1 MLKDFLGH
9 SLSRVFRRIT
19 ALILCSCISPCYA
32 ENRHTQGAPDLGV
45 AEQVSGLIGLT
56 EEEQAWLA
64 DHPVIR
70 VGESSEFEPQ
80 LIKRADGSF
89 AGIVPE
95 FYRLLEK
102 RLGIRFKIID
112 DAWSGIIRRAS
123 EGEIDVVSLMNRQLA
138 QEMGLLTVNAC
149 YGTLPTVFAKKNSRL
164 KFTKDEDLAGLRVAY
179 FKDIVFLQRYFDE
192 RKEQIEAIS
201 ADTPLDAFTLL
212 LWNKADVAVGFNLDA
227 YLLIKNSILEIEPVY
242 AFQELSDESAVA
254 VQPNMPLL
262 ADILQK
268 AMNSISYEEQAKI
281 LSKWSWI
288 PEQRADSVELSP
300 EERAWLAEHPVVRV
314 YLDAH
319 WAPVEFRDNEGRYQ
333 GIAVEYLKHFEKVL
347 GIRLEAAKKTSW
359 AEGIEKMRNKE
370 LDMIT
375 TISKTRERQAFAVF
389 TEPYLSMPV
398 NIFAR
403 NDISYIGNLS
413 NLTNR
418 RAAVLESTAVAEWL
432 TRDYPDITQVAVQ
445 ATDDGLKMV
454 AAGKVDAFIG
464 NVVTGSYYLGKLR
477 LNNVRIA
484 GETSYTYDLSVAV
497 RDDWPTFVGILQKA
511 LDSIEQPER
520 EAFFNRWMSIRYEH
534 GTDYTL
540 LWKILAAVTAVLAL
554 FSSWNRKL
562 SKEVRQRKQ
571 AEDAA
576 KAANRAKSIF
586 LANMSHDLHTPLN
599 AILGFSEMMRRDHAI
614 DSAQQEKLGIIN
626 RSAVN
631 LLNMID
637 DILEL
642 ARIDAGRVE
651 LKPEVFDLPE
661 LLRETEE
668 RLKTHAGT
676 ARQRFIMELDPD
688 LPCCIRMDRDKL
700 RHILM
705 NLLSNALNI
714 TGKGCFLRVRSLP
727 APDDSAA
734 VTVQM
739 EVKNNDTGTSA
750 DRPEHLFEAFFPD
763 QSEEIS
769 YKDTGPKMM
778 VSKSFIELMGG
789 KISQSSAP
797 GEDVLF
803 RIDFPASLADEN
815 VTTEYIEET
824 GGELPVLESGQDI
837 WRILVVDDVSEN
849 RLLLNNLLLQAGFQT
864 REAANGEQAVV
875 QFEEWQPHLIW
886 MDLHMPVMDGYKA
899 TRRIRALPGGD
910 RVKIVALTAGA
921 FKEQHREILA
931 AGCDEV
937 LHKPFSAYN
946 IFDAMKKHLVV
957 RYIYEGAEDAEQA
970 PSPVIL
976 TAKMMAKLPDEQK
989 KTLRGAAQKLDIA
1002 ATEEVLKE
1010 MRNEHPEI
1018 ASRLQVLVREFRFS
1032 RILELLKSE
1041 KEQVKE

>member
-1 MLKDFLGH
+1 M
-9 SLSRVFRRIT
+9 SRVFCRIT
-19 ALILCSCISPCYA
+19 ALILCICISPSCFA
-32 ENRHTQGAPDLGV
+32 ENRNTQGAPDLGV
-45 AEQVSGLIGLT
+45 AEQVSELIGLT
-56 EEEQAWLA
+56 EDEQAWLA

-89 AGIVPE
+89 TGIVPE

-123 EGEIDVVSLMNRQLA
+123 EGKIDVVSLMNRQLA
-138 QEMGLLTVNAC
+138 QEMGLLTVKPC
-149 YGTLPTVFAKKNSRL
+149 YNMLPTVFAKKNSRL
-164 KFTKDEDLAGLRVAY
+164 KFTKDEDLEGLRVAY

-192 RKEQIEAIS
+192 RKERIEAIS

-212 LWNKADVAVGFNLDA
+212 LRNKADVAVGFNLDA

-242 AFQELSDESAVA
+242 AFQELSDDSAVA

-288 PEQRADSVELSP
+288 PEQRADSVELNP
-300 EERAWLAEHPVVRV
+300 EERAWLVEHPVVRV

-319 WAPVEFRDNEGRYQ
+319 RAPVEFRDNEGRYQ

-347 GIRLEAAKKTSW
+347 GIRLEAAKRTSW
-359 AEGIEKMRNKE
+359 AEGIEKMRHKK
-370 LDMIT
+370 LDMIA
-375 TISKTRERQAFAVF
+375 TISETGERRAFAVF

-497 RDDWPTFVGILQKA
+497 RDDWPIFVGILQKA

-540 LWKILAAVTAVLAL
+540 LWKILAAVIALLIL
-554 FSSWNRKL
+554 FSFWNRQL

-576 KAANRAKSIF
+576 RAANRAKSIF

-614 DSAQQEKLGIIN
+614 DSAQQEKLDIIN

-631 LLNMID
+631 LLNIID

-651 LKPEVFDLPE
+651 LKPEIFDLPE

-676 ARQRFIMELDPD
+676 AGQRFIMELDPD

-700 RHILM
+700 RHILI

-714 TGKGCFLRVRSLP
+714 TGKDCFLRVRCLP

-734 VTVQM
+734 VTVQI
-739 EVKNNDTGTSA
+739 EAKNNDTGISA
-750 DRPEHLFEAFFPD
+750 DRAGHLFEALSPD

-769 YKDTGPKMM
+769 YKNSGPGLI
-778 VSKSFIELMGG
+778 VSRSFIELMGG
-789 KISQSSAP
+789 ELSLNRTP
-797 GEDVLF
+797 EEDTLF
-803 RIDFPASLADEN
+803 RIDFPAFLTDEP
-815 VTTEYIEET
+815 VKTKRFKET
-824 GGELPVLESGQDI
+824 QGELPVLESCQDI
-837 WRILVVDDVSEN
+837 WRILVVDDIPEN

-864 REAANGEQAVV
+864 REAANGEQAVAL
-875 QFEEWQPHLIW
+875 FEEWHPHLIW
-886 MDLHMPVMDGYKA
+886 MDLHMPVMNGYKA
-899 TRRIRALPGGD
+899 TRHIRALPGGD
-910 RVKIVALTAGA
+910 RVKIAALTAGA

-937 LHKPFSAYN
+937 LHKPFRVQN
-946 IFDAMKKHLVV
+946 IFDSMKKHLEV
-957 RYIYEGAEDAEQA
+957 RYIYEGAEDAEHV
-970 PSPVIL
+970 PLPVIL
-976 TAKMMAKLPDEQK
+976 TAEMLAKLPDEQK
-989 KTLRGAAQKLDIA
+989 KALRMAAQKLDIA
-1002 ATEEVLKE
+1002 ATEEVLRKI
-1010 MRNEHPEI
+1010 RSDHPETGEG
-1018 ASRLQVLVREFRFS
+1018 LLMLTREFRFS
-1032 RILELLKSE
+1032 RILELLEGEEKSDKKNE
-1041 KEQVKE
+1041 